1 MSKSL
6 VLMIGLAMLATLS
19 FFCQSCSAQ
28 NRLTST
34 YMALEEEKL
43 LYQKSLAILKAQP
56 ETAVIAKDKGFKY
69 YNNAKK
75 QYNDWLNRLIHLAD
89 PTKSSDG
96 LSPYLLEDVGQSA
109 SIFINYVR
117 KVCKFELPGVPYHDA
132 IDLQTQFQMKLSA
145 VTSNI
150 EEAASGT
157 TFDARSVTNR
167 LSKLGLPSATY
178 IAASP
183 NPRKARAALEIKTAD
198 TAARALQAKGNF
210 NAAESTYTYAA
221 QINKQTQNSAEL
233 KDTLTQLVKL
243 YNTTNRTVKAESV
256 QNIIDSM

>member
-75 QYNDWLNRLIHLAD
+75 QYND